1 MSDLF
6 SLDGRVALVTG
17 ASRGLGWAM
26 AEALARHG
34 ATVLLNARGRDA
46 LATKAAELTG
56 AGLQAAAVPFDV
68 NDGAAV
74 AAAIADIVKRHGRL
88 DILINNAGI
97 QHRVPLTE
105 WQDADW
111 LRIFLVET
119 IGYVIAWVAFPL
131 IMVPV
136 TRFLVRE
143 HLWLDFIVVYNWSQ
157 VLQIGF
163 IVIANGLSESGI
175 LPSPL
180 AAGIASAAT
189 LAVLGYQWFV
199 ARVALDIS
207 GAAAVMIVL
216 VDLVLGVFITRV
228 AQALH

>member
-1 MSDLF
+1 MAIPADIAK
-6 SLDGRVALVTG
+6 ALHG
-17 ASRGLGWAM
+17 AWR
-26 AEALARHG
+26 LARFD
-34 ATVLLNARGRDA
+34 R
-46 LATKAAELTG
+46 
-56 AGLQAAAVPFDV
+56 AGLAFFGHDEAAFIRSF
-68 NDGAAV
+68 GAAV
-74 AAAIADIVKRHGRL
+74 IIYPAFLILLALRL
-88 DILINNAGI
+88 SD
-97 QHRVPLTE
+97 TE

-111 LRIFLVET
+111 LHIFLVET

-157 VLQIGF
+157 VVQIGF
-163 IVIANGLSESGI
+163 VVIANGLAESGM

-180 AAGIASAAT
+180 AAGIASAVT

-216 VDLVLGVFITRV
+216 VDLVLGVFISRV